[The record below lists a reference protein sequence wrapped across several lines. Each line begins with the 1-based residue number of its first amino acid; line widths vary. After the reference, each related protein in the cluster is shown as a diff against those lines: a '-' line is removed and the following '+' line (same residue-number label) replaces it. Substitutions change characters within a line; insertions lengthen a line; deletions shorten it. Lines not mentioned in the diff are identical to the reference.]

1 MVKYDW
7 SLGIY
12 CRRRVLLIRFC
23 VSGFMLR
30 SLIHLDLSFMQGDKY
45 GSVYVLLHADIQ
57 LYQHNLLKML
67 SFFHCMV
74 LASLSKIKCPYTVG
88 NFEQQRML

>member
-30 SLIHLDLSFMQGDKY
+30 SLIHLDLSFVQGDKY
-45 GSVYVLLHADIQ
+45 GSMCILLHEDIQ
-57 LYQHNLLKML
+57 LDRHNLLKML

-74 LASLSKIKCPYTVG
+74 LTSLSKSSVHRCEFISG
-88 NFEQQRML
+88 SSI